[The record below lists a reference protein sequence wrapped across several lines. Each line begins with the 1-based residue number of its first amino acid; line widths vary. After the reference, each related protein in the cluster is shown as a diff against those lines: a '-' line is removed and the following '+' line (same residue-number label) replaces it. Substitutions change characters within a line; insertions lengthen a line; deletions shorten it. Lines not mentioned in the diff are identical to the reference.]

1 MRQSAQR
8 TMSIWLT
15 MSSLLARA
23 QPQMGHLREGV
34 GAAVP

>member
-15 MSSLLARA
+15 MSSRWRA
-23 QPQMGHLREGV
+23 EPQMGHLRDGD
-34 GAAVP
+34 GAATP